1 MTQCGVWWWARARRL
16 WVLGLALVAFAALV
30 ATTQQSAAV
39 PLLSLLSAVSV
50 PVQLLLFAPVPVVAA
65 LGWCLDNRLPEAETI
80 AVRPVRLTDT
90 ALAAATG
97 FLAVAVTLALA
108 MASNSSAAVA
118 VGRDTCFLVGLMLC
132 LRPVLG
138 QGAVMTGPTWLAI
151 VVFFGFAPD
160 RALYR
165 WTIVGH
171 PVTSAPSLAVTT
183 LTLAAGLTVLARST
197 RRSP

>member
-1 MTQCGVWWWARARRL
+1 MTRCGVWWWARARRL
-16 WVLGLALVAFAALV
+16 WVLGMALAAFAALV
-30 ATTQQSAAV
+30 AATQQGVAV

-65 LGWCLDNRLPEAETI
+65 LGWCLDNRLPEAEAI
-80 AVRPVRLTDT
+80 AVRSVRLTDT

-97 FLAVAVTLALA
+97 VVAVAVAAVLAA
-108 MASNSSAAVA
+108 AADSAAAVA
-118 VGRDTCFLVGLMLC
+118 AGRDTCFLVGLMLC

-138 QGAVMTGPTWLAI
+138 QGAVMTGPAWLAV

-160 RALYR
+160 SALYR

-171 PVTSAPSLAVTT
+171 PATSVPSLAVTT
-183 LTLAAGLTVLARST
+183 LTLAAGLAVLARST
-197 RRSP
+197 RRSL